1 MKLKEKQ
8 IKNQICQY
16 YFTHYSLYSD
26 QSQSINVEATST
38 LRRTLL
44 GYRLEINFEE
54 CIFLSPSVTSYVYK
68 HPRPGQTYAF
78 MLSAVTCA
86 SENAKEHRLKVY
98 KVLHCVSFCLNP
110 NHSSLSDLIFRRT

>member
-1 MKLKEKQ
+1 M
-8 IKNQICQY
+8 
-16 YFTHYSLYSD
+16 
-26 QSQSINVEATST
+26 EASST

-68 HPRPGQTYAF
+68 YPRPGQTYAF

-86 SENAKEHRLKVY
+86 TENAKEHRVKVSY
-98 KVLHCVSFCLNP
+98 VLLYLCSV
-110 NHSSLSDLIFRRT
+110 IVEVM